1 MNRREV
7 LKAIIGSAAGWP
19 LIAVAQQPAT
29 PVIGYLGLTSAKADA
44 YLLAPFRKALSEA
57 GFDEGRNVAIEY
69 RFAERDVSRLPSL
82 ASELVRRNVAV
93 IFTGT
98 TVSAIAAKA
107 ATSTIPIVFA
117 IGADPVKS
125 GLVTSL
131 NRPGGNLTGI
141 SFFTNQME
149 AKRLG
154 LLHEVVPK
162 VELVAVLLNPNNP
175 FFNTQLSARDAS
187 SRSLN

>member
-1 MNRREV
+1 MSRREV

-29 PVIGYLGLTSAKADA
+29 PVIGYPGLTSAKADA

-69 RFAERDVSRLPSL
+69 RFAERATSADCHRL

-162 VELVAVLLNPNNP
+162 VELGCCA
-175 FFNTQLSARDAS
+175 A
-187 SRSLN
+187 